1 MVRLIR
7 GTGSEARKAKAEAI
21 RFLARGSWYFRNN
34 GKPKLPAD
42 LRHHKGLLYSYVDDR
57 QAWQFTGSPSVSM
70 QSDFSCNNGDVLR
83 EMAASGCGLAY
94 LPTFIIHRAVE
105 EGRLETCLMDYSREA
120 IGLHASQKNVMRGLD
135 PRNHLS
141 LQDRRA
147 PRDPASQRKLPAIPT
162 IWPSRPL
169 KP

>member
-7 GTGSEARKAKAEAI
+7 GTVSEARKAKAEAI

-42 LRHHKGLLYSYVDDR
+42 LRHH
-57 QAWQFTGSPSVSM
+57 
-70 QSDFSCNNGDVLR
+70 SCNNGDVLR

-105 EGRLETCLMDYSREA
+105 EGRLETCPTDYSREA
-120 IGLHASQKNVMRGLD
+120 IGLHASKKNVMRGLD

-169 KP
+169 KPW